1 MMKTLKTLAL
11 LALCGSFSLLAGC
24 STLAG
29 VANGILMAEKEQS
42 TEPATVAKTDAT
54 PESVQTVS
62 EL

>member
-1 MMKTLKTLAL
+1 MKTLKTLAL
-11 LALCGSFSLLAGC
+11 LALCGSFSLLLAGC

>member
-1 MMKTLKTLAL
+1 MKTLKTLAM

>member
-1 MMKTLKTLAL
+1 MKTLKTLAL

-24 STLAG
+24 STISLTLPSILVVEDEQTAEPAV
-29 VANGILMAEKEQS
+29 VAS
-42 TEPATVAKTDAT
+42 TEKM